1 MDDGGGCII
10 SWEVLNLLR
19 SQALIPR
26 RTIRTVLWT
35 NEVRCYCNSNARQ
48 SDSARLSCAEQEFG
62 GTGASA
68 YFEGYKRDL
77 NNTVFAMETDDGT
90 NDRSKPCTHMVACK
104 SRVCSRSFARS
115 LVRDSIGLLP
125 PVGLQF
131 MGTRKALGMLRG
143 TCDAAAA
150 AISSRGR
157 VSIHSRNVVVGV
169 AELLLPW
176 VNIRVED
183 SDEVPADVSE
193 LAEAGVPSAGL
204 LVDNYL
210 EQRPLYFWF
219 HHTVR
224 ADGER

>member
-77 NNTVFAMETDDGT
+77 NNTVFAMETDDGMMI
-90 NDRSKPCTHMVACK
+90 DRNRARTWLPA
-104 SRVCSRSFARS
+104 SRRFAHVRSLARSF
-115 LVRDSIGLLP
+115 V
-125 PVGLQF
+125 
-131 MGTRKALGMLRG
+131 
-143 TCDAAAA
+143 
-150 AISSRGR
+150 
-157 VSIHSRNVVVGV
+157 
-169 AELLLPW
+169 
-176 VNIRVED
+176 IR
-183 SDEVPADVSE
+183 
-193 LAEAGVPSAGL
+193 
-204 LVDNYL
+204 
-210 EQRPLYFWF
+210 
-219 HHTVR
+219 
-224 ADGER
+224 